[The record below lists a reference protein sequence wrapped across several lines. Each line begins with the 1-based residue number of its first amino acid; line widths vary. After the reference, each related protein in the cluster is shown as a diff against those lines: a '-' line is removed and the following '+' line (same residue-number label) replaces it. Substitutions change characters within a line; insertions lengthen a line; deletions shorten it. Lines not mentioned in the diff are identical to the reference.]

1 MPVGHF
7 NLLGLLIFMVCLR
20 GRDRASIETAG
31 NCQTNKQRR
40 SDMTET
46 GRTAPMEGAIQGSIR
61 RALADIEISS
71 KGGK

>member
-1 MPVGHF
+1 
-7 NLLGLLIFMVCLR
+7 
-20 GRDRASIETAG
+20 
-31 NCQTNKQRR
+31 
-40 SDMTET
+40 MTET